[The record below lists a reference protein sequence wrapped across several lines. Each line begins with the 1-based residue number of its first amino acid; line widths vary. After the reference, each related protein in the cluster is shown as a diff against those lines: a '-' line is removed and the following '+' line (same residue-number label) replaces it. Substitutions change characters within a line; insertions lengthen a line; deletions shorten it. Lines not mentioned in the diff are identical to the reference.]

1 MGSLAAFAIAM
12 AVLAASPG
20 PGLATVLSRALS
32 AGPGAGLRV
41 VLGMVVVDFLFL
53 GVAAAG
59 LSAIAAA
66 LGPWVQAIKYL
77 AACYLIYIGIQTLR
91 HARRQTTQPAV
102 APSSSTFG
110 DVLLGGLV
118 TLGNPKAILFYSAL
132 LPTFFDIAALGT
144 GDFLSICS
152 VIVVISLA
160 VYGTY
165 IAMATKVFK
174 AANNM
179 VLRRIQI
186 GSGLT
191 LLGSGT
197 FLALRD

>member
-20 PGLATVLSRALS
+20 PGLAAVLSRALS
-32 AGPGAGLRV
+32 VGPGAGLRV
-41 VLGMVVVDFLFL
+41 VLGMIVVDFLFL

-66 LGPWVQAIKYL
+66 FGPWFQAIKYL
-77 AACYLIYIGIQTLR
+77 AACYLIYVGIQTLR
-91 HARRQTTQPAV
+91 HARRQATQPAV

-110 DVLLGGLV
+110 DVSLGGLV

-132 LPTFFDIAALGT
+132 LPAFFDIAALGT
-144 GDFLSICS
+144 GDYLSICS
-152 VIVVISLA
+152 VIVAVSLA

-174 AANNM
+174 AANTM